1 MVNQNQI
8 SRRLRELREGRQ
20 LSLRALAQK
29 AGVAVSFV
37 SKIEAGRGSPT
48 VATLLKLLEAL
59 GISAPEFFAAPAGDG
74 REVLVFRQADMQAL
88 DDGDKSWHYLFPH
101 RLDVR
106 TVMTYEEYR
115 PQTKHVEPER
125 HPVDMCGFVIDGTLT
140 LQPVG
145 KPAVTVGTGESF
157 YIRAGTRHTAANRGK
172 ELLRLVVTEVP
183 HTRARRRHRRSG

>member
-1 MVNQNQI
+1 MLNPNQI

-20 LSLRALAQK
+20 LSLRALGQK
-29 AGVAVSFV
+29 SGVAVSFL

-48 VATLLKLLEAL
+48 VVTLLKILEAL
-59 GISAPEFFAAPAGDG
+59 DTTAPEFFADPNRRTDDI
-74 REVLVFRQADMQAL
+74 LIQRQADMSIL
-88 DDGDKSWHYLFPH
+88 DDGDKFWRYLFPH
-101 RLDVR
+101 APEVKV
-106 TVMTYEEYR
+106 TMTYEEYR

-125 HPVDMCGFVIDGTLT
+125 HPTDMCGFVIAGTLT

-157 YIRAGTRHTAANRGK
+157 YIRADTRHTAANRGK

-183 HTRARRRHRRSG
+183 HTRARRLRRQPG